1 MLLSAVIKFF
11 IKGHEHL
18 CPCITLSKIKINTA
32 GLLLAH
38 AHSSAH
44 VTQKAATPL
53 INGAGGGNQ
62 IYQVMVCLL
71 TDYLHPVSSISVHT

>member
-32 GLLLAH
+32 ALLLAQ

-44 VTQKAATPL
+44 VMHKTATPL
-53 INGAGGGNQ
+53 TNGGTGWEPD
-62 IYQVMVCLL
+62 LL
-71 TDYLHPVSSISVHT
+71 SDGLLSDGLFVNRLFTSCF

>member
-1 MLLSAVIKFF
+1 MVNGVIKCCNK
-11 IKGHEHL
+11 ILHNGHEHL

-44 VTQKAATPL
+44 VTHKAATSL
-53 INGAGGGNQ
+53 TNGGGNQ
-62 IYQVMVCLL
+62 IY
-71 TDYLHPVSSISVHT
+71 

>member
-18 CPCITLSKIKINTA
+18 CPCIKINTA